1 MKHVL
6 EPLDPPFPADV
17 AAAFERYPKGNDGY
31 IIKLFRVFANSH
43 RFLTNKGAINLLDR
57 ESPLSLREREIVI
70 LRVTA
75 NRNCEYEWGV
85 HVATF
90 AKAAKL
96 SDEQVRAT
104 RVGSSDT
111 SCWTERESLLI
122 ECVDQLCAQ
131 STIRDTEYRRF
142 QERWDLTQ
150 QLEILALCGN
160 YTLVSLVANTARIS
174 PEENAAR
181 FPH

>member
-6 EPLDPPFPADV
+6 KPLDPPFPADV
-17 AAAFERYPKGNDGY
+17 TAAFARYPKGHDGY

-85 HVATF
+85 HVVTF

-96 SDEQVRAT
+96 SEEQVRAT
-104 RVGSSDT
+104 RLGNSDAT
-111 SCWTERESLLI
+111 CWTKRERLLI
-122 ECVDQLCAQ
+122 ECVDQLCNH
-131 STIRDTEYRRF
+131 STIGDATYCGF
-142 QERWDLTQ
+142 QENWDLTQ

-174 PEENAAR
+174 PEQDAAK